1 MAASTP
7 NQDFSITDVS
17 VAGCSPGN
25 GYDVERVLAV
35 KRSLESKKRMEIDFM
50 LSLIEEGRARQ

>member
-1 MAASTP
+1 MSASTP
-7 NQDFSITDVS
+7 NQDYAMPEAS